1 MRRTGPSAK
10 TRRLVFERASYRCE
24 RCGRGD
30 GRFAIH
36 HRRPRGMG
44 GTRRPETNAPDALLL
59 LCEPCH
65 LHVEAHRE
73 ESLRLG
79 YLVRQGQDPADVP
92 VIRACSP
99 FREPCV
105 EMSACAD
112 CPRRAA

>member
-44 GTRRPETNAPDALLL
+44 GSKSPTTNSLSNLLL
-59 LCEPCH
+59 LCGSGTTGCH
-65 LHVEAHRE
+65 GLTESRRAEAID
-73 ESLRLG
+73 LG
-79 YLVRQGQDPADVP
+79 YLVPQSQDPATVP
-92 VIRACSP
+92 VLLRG
-99 FREPCV
+99 RWVLLGDTYQE
-105 EMSACAD
+105 
-112 CPRRAA
+112 AA